1 MLPLDDGAGAG
12 ADDVVSWRAGR
23 GAGVT
28 GTGLGRGDGVVRL
41 GWGADS
47 RRGAATTG
55 GGCTPERAGASAAT
69 GVEGA
74 GAITPSDSATA
85 RGASGA
91 AAGALLS
98 VVGAV
103 AAGSTRAAGEV

>member
-12 ADDVVSWRAGR
+12 ADDGVSWRVVR

-41 GWGADS
+41 GRGADS
-47 RRGAATTG
+47 RRGVATG

-98 VVGAV
+98 VVGGVAV
-103 AAGSTRAAGEV
+103 VSTRDAGEV